1 MLEEGSTYVVDEVLN
16 LLKNLEDAAKADLSD
31 LIKAW

>member
-1 MLEEGSTYVVDEVLN
+1 MLEEGSSYVVDEVLD
-16 LLKNLEDAAKADLSD
+16 LLKNLEDAAKADLAD